1 MKKNYQKPEMKVVLL
16 QHQYQLLAGSIQS
29 NVGLKDGG
37 GGRGPARARGIGDW
51 DDDEE

>member
-1 MKKNYQKPEMKVVLL
+1 MQVVKIL
-16 QHQYQLLAGSIQS
+16 QTQMLCTSIDS
-29 NVGLKDGG
+29 NVDIKDGG